1 MLYYG
6 RLYIRKKGGGV
17 RMVILVAEDEE
28 DIRNMIEEQLV
39 MEGYEV
45 RKAADGYEALQ
56 LIKNEHI
63 DLALLDVMMPKLD
76 GFSVLRKIRDT
87 SEMPVIFVTARGE
100 EMDKVSGL
108 SMGADDYL
116 VKPFGMAELS
126 ARVAVQCRHI
136 SKQSSMNRFESNSKV
151 SQINQTKQ
159 RCLNC
164 GDLTLD
170 IDRGTVSKCKKEL
183 NLNAKEYLLLRYF
196 LENKGRVL
204 TKRQIYQAV
213 WGDDYLYDDNTIMVH
228 LSRLRNKIE
237 DNPKEPKYLITMK
250 GIGYKLIEG
259 E

>member
-1 MLYYG
+1 M
-6 RLYIRKKGGGV
+6 KVGGV
-17 RMVILVAEDEE
+17 RMIILVAEDEE

-56 LIKNEHI
+56 IIRNEHI

-76 GFSVLRKIRDT
+76 GFSVLRKIRET

-136 SKQSSMNRFESNSKV
+136 SKQSATKHVENNDISQV
-151 SQINQTKQ
+151 SEIKQ
-159 RCLNC
+159 VCISC
-164 GDLTLD
+164 GNLTLD
-170 IDRGTVSKCKKEL
+170 KESGVVRKGIKEL
-183 NLNAKEYLLLRYF
+183 SLNAKEYMLLQYL

-213 WGDDYLYDDNTIMVH
+213 WGEEYLYDDNTIMVH

>member
-1 MLYYG
+1 M
-6 RLYIRKKGGGV
+6 I
-17 RMVILVAEDEE
+17 ILVAEDEE

-56 LIKNEHI
+56 AIRGEHI

-76 GFSVLRKIRDT
+76 GFSVLRKIREI
-87 SEMPVIFVTARGE
+87 SEIPVIFVTARGE

-136 SKQSSMNRFESNSKV
+136 IKQKSLNQVDSNGDIYQV
-151 SQINQTKQ
+151 NQTKQ
-159 RCLNC
+159 TCLNC
-164 GDLTLD
+164 GSLTLD
-170 IDRGTVSKCKKEL
+170 TERGTVSKGKEEL
-183 NLNAKEYLLLRYF
+183 NFNAKEYLLLQYF
-196 LENKGRVL
+196 MENKGRVL

-213 WGDDYLYDDNTIMVH
+213 WGEDYLYDDNTIMVH

-237 DNPKEPKYLITMK
+237 DNPKEPKFLITMK
-250 GIGYKLIEG
+250 GIGYKLTEG

>member
-1 MLYYG
+1 M
-6 RLYIRKKGGGV
+6 I
-17 RMVILVAEDEE
+17 ILVAEDEE

-56 LIKNEHI
+56 IIRGEHI

-76 GFSVLRKIRDT
+76 GFSVLRKIRET

-136 SKQSSMNRFESNSKV
+136 NKNSTINCDGSNID
-151 SQINQTKQ
+151 INQAKQTKQ
-159 RCLNC
+159 QCLNC
-164 GDLTLD
+164 GDLILD
-170 IDRGTVSKCKKEL
+170 KDRGTVYKGKKEL
-183 NLNAKEYLLLRYF
+183 NFNAKEYLLLAYF
-196 LENKGRVL
+196 MENKGRVL

-213 WGDDYLYDDNTIMVH
+213 WGEEYLYDDNTIMVH